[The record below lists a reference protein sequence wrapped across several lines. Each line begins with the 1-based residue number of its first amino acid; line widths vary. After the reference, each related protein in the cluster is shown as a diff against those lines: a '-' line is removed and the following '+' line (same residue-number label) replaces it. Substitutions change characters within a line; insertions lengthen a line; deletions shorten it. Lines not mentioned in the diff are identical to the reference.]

1 MSMGGS
7 GKLGWMLWKVLNAFM
22 WENRAANGQKIPFDI
37 FKDKF
42 MGARGPTR
50 FKK

>member
-22 WENRAANGQKIPFDI
+22 WENRAANGQKFPLIYSKISLWEQGGLPGS
-37 FKDKF
+37 KN
-42 MGARGPTR
+42 
-50 FKK
+50 